1 MGIALAKNIIASAYG
16 SIGKPNDCFESKN
29 PMTQV
34 VISAR
39 LIALFLACLL
49 VGQSVMPLA
58 VFGAI
63 ELRGLSEVSEAAD
76 ILGVRTNVDRILE
89 LQAAGGEPS
98 EELLYNKAI
107 VLRQLL
113 LGYLEVRQTS
123 DLLDEAIDDTYDA
136 IDKQVRTVNRRVELA
151 NIANFTTFGVLFNIG
166 AAERL
171 SKRFNNSNYLTF
183 VGASLTAGIG
193 AAAVA
198 LSYSGASKDRTRPNP
213 LANIFGLNTVS
224 VPLPE
229 LVGKYINAT
238 PKGKTQSRKQAM
250 LDLWKTEFGLK
261 EAVASREVLAAES
274 TKGHRASVG
283 FLNQRLALLFSL
295 NALAEEFD
303 SELLALLRS
312 IESTSVPTKITNDSI
327 QAVANQIGASGTE
340 AAKLLQVEQCVVD
353 LIHLKVAGASNGA
366 DLQALSLDLYVL
378 EKILGAA
385 FEVRQLVD
393 RIDREKHYQFDVLL
407 PQLVRVRDRANL
419 LSNTANFTEIGVL
432 KNIAGRDFSLKHTPA
447 GAQKILIMDALSVA
461 IANANFVFLKI
472 YRRKQVSEVNA
483 LANIFDFDVPSE
495 CRFSPLV
502 SSYLNSVPP
511 GSTKS
516 ITRKQQLLERWKQVG
531 RLSNK
536 KGSAEALASLPSM
549 HNKRVETIDLVNK
562 RVEMLFD
569 VSGAVETLDADLLQL
584 LSAVIL
590 PAPENPTENK
600 IDKQLILTKR
610 VLQHALEVRSASDQI
625 DNQLSDEYTA
635 RGAILASRA
644 RGVQYNNILN
654 FTQSG
659 ILGIVSQGLVM
670 KGKTNHANAIDLVAG
685 STVLLL
691 STVALI
697 QARIGRRPSKPELNV
712 LAHVLAPGASTK
724 ESIPQ
729 SVRQYLNSPAAESGM
744 TRRESLIERWKK
756 AGVIT
761 TNLQNQR
768 SFGKLCASANQSRR
782 ETVQLISDR
791 IVMLHDV
798 KTTIESM
805 DKQLVSALKEDIN

>member
-1 MGIALAKNIIASAYG
+1 
-16 SIGKPNDCFESKN
+16 
-29 PMTQV
+29 MTQV

-49 VGQSVMPLA
+49 VGQSVSPLA
-58 VFGAI
+58 VFAA
-63 ELRGLSEVSEAAD
+63 SEASVNSGVSEAAD
-76 ILGVRTNVDRILE
+76 ILGVRHHVDRILA
-89 LQAAGGEPS
+89 LQAAGGAPS
-98 EELLYNKAI
+98 EELLWNKAI

-151 NIANFTTFGVLFNIG
+151 NVANFTTFGVLFNIG

-183 VGASLTAGIG
+183 VSASLTAGIG
-193 AAAVA
+193 AAAVL

-213 LANIFGLNTVS
+213 LSNIFGLDAVS

-250 LDLWKTEFGLK
+250 LDLWKSEFALSEK
-261 EAVASREVLAAES
+261 STSREALAAES
-274 TKGHRASVG
+274 TKPHRVSVG
-283 FLNQRLALLFSL
+283 FLNKRLALLFSL

-303 SELLALLRS
+303 SELLALLRA
-312 IESTSVPTKITNDSI
+312 IESTSVPAQTTNDSI
-327 QAVANQIGASGTE
+327 QSVANQIGASGIE
-340 AAKLLQVEQCVVD
+340 AAKLLQVEQCAAD
-353 LIHLKVAGASNGA
+353 LIHMKMSGAGCGT
-366 DLQALSLDLYVL
+366 DLQALSIDLYML
-378 EKILGAA
+378 EKILGAS
-385 FEVRQLVD
+385 FEVRQFVD

-407 PQLVRVRDRANL
+407 PQLVRVRDRVNL
-419 LSNTANFTEIGVL
+419 LSNTTNFTEIGVL
-432 KNIAGRDFSLKHTPA
+432 KNIAGRDFVLKKTAA

-461 IANANFVFLKI
+461 IANANFVFLKL
-472 YRRKQVSEVNA
+472 YRHKQVTEVNA
-483 LANIFDFDVPSE
+483 LANIFNFDVPSE
-495 CRFSPLV
+495 CRFSPLI
-502 SSYLNSVPP
+502 SSYLESVPP
-511 GSTKS
+511 DSTNGM
-516 ITRKQQLLERWKQVG
+516 TRKQQLLDRWKRVG

-549 HNKRVETIDLVNK
+549 HNKRVETIDLINK

-569 VSGAVETLDADLLQL
+569 VSGAVETLDSELLQL
-584 LSAVIL
+584 LTAVIL
-590 PAPENPTENK
+590 PAPANPTENK

-610 VLQHALEVRSASDQI
+610 VLQHALEIRSASDQI

-635 RGAILASRA
+635 KGAILASRA
-644 RGVQYNNILN
+644 RGIQYNNILN

-659 ILGIVSQGLVM
+659 LLGIVSQGLVM
-670 KGKTNHANAIDLVAG
+670 KGKNNHANAIDLVSG
-685 STVLLL
+685 STLLLL
-691 STVALI
+691 STAALI

-712 LAHVLAPGASTK
+712 LAQVLVPGAPTK
-724 ESIPQ
+724 EPIPA
-729 SVRQYLNSPAAESGM
+729 SVQQYLNSPAADKNM
-744 TRRESLIERWKK
+744 TRRESLIERWRKS
-756 AGVIT
+756 GVIT
-761 TNLQNQR
+761 TNLKSERNL
-768 SFGKLCASANQSRR
+768 GKLSASGITSRR
-782 ETVQLISDR
+782 EPVQLITDR

-805 DKQLVSALKEDIN
+805 DKQLVSALKEGGPY

>member
-1 MGIALAKNIIASAYG
+1 MVQLASF
-16 SIGKPNDCFESKN
+16 NDRFDSKN

-34 VISAR
+34 VNSAR
-39 LIALFLACLL
+39 LIALSLTCLL
-49 VGQSVMPLA
+49 IGQSVLPFA
-58 VFGAI
+58 VFAA
-63 ELRGLSEVSEAAD
+63 SEARDPSGMNEAAD
-76 ILGVRTNVDRILE
+76 ILGVRNHVERILA
-89 LQAAGGEPS
+89 LQAAGGAPS
-98 EELLYNKAI
+98 EELLWNKAI

-151 NIANFTTFGVLFNIG
+151 NVANFTTFGVLFNIG

-183 VGASLTAGIG
+183 VSASLTAGIG

-213 LANIFGLNTVS
+213 LSNIFGLDTVS

-229 LVGKYINAT
+229 LVNKYINAT

-250 LDLWKTEFGLK
+250 LELWKSEFALSEK
-261 EAVASREVLAAES
+261 ANSREALAAES
-274 TKGHRASVG
+274 TQRHRVSVG
-283 FLNQRLALLFSL
+283 FLNKRLALLFSL

-303 SELLALLRS
+303 SELLALLRK
-312 IESTSVPTKITNDSI
+312 IESTSVPAQATNDSI
-327 QAVANQIGASGTE
+327 QAVANHIGAPGLE
-340 AAKLLQVEQCVVD
+340 AAKLLQVEQCAAD
-353 LIHLKVAGASNGA
+353 LIHMKMAGAGYGT
-366 DLQALSLDLYVL
+366 DLQALSIDLYML
-378 EKILGAA
+378 EKILGAS

-407 PQLVRVRDRANL
+407 PQLIRVRDRVNL

-432 KNIAGRDFSLKHTPA
+432 KNIAGRDFVLSKTAA

-461 IANANFVFLKI
+461 IANANFAFLKL
-472 YRRKQVSEVNA
+472 YRRKQDSEVNS
-483 LANIFDFDVPSE
+483 LANIFNFDVPSE
-495 CRFSPLV
+495 CRFSPLI
-502 SSYLNSVPP
+502 SSYLESVPP
-511 GSTKS
+511 GSTNGM
-516 ITRKQQLLERWKQVG
+516 TRKQQLLDRWKRVG

-549 HNKRVETIDLVNK
+549 HNKRAETIDLVNK

-569 VSGAVETLDADLLQL
+569 VSGAVETLDAELLQL
-584 LSAVIL
+584 LTAVIL
-590 PAPENPTENK
+590 PAPENPTDNK

-635 RGAILASRA
+635 KGSILTSRA
-644 RGVQYNNILN
+644 RGIQYNNILN

-670 KGKTNHANAIDLVAG
+670 KGKNNHANAIDLVAG
-685 STVLLL
+685 STLLVL
-691 STVALI
+691 STAALI
-697 QARIGRRPSKPELNV
+697 QARIGRRPAKPELNV
-712 LAHVLAPGASTK
+712 LAHVLVPGASSK
-724 ESIPQ
+724 EPIPP

-744 TRRESLIERWKK
+744 TRRESLIKRWRT

-761 TNLQNQR
+761 TNLQNER
-768 SFGKLCASANQSRR
+768 NFGKLSASVNPSRR
-782 ETVQLISDR
+782 ETIQLINDR

-805 DKQLVSALKEDIN
+805 DKQLVSALKEGIN

>member
-1 MGIALAKNIIASAYG
+1 MVQLASF
-16 SIGKPNDCFESKN
+16 NDCFDSKI

-34 VISAR
+34 VIPAR

-63 ELRGLSEVSEAAD
+63 ELRGLSGDSEAAD
-76 ILGVRTNVDRILE
+76 ILGVRSNVDRILE
-89 LQAAGGEPS
+89 LQAVGGEPS
-98 EELLYNKAI
+98 EELLLNKAI
-107 VLRQLL
+107 VLRRLL

-136 IDKQVRTVNRRVELA
+136 IDKQVRTVNRRVEMA

-171 SKRFNNSNYLTF
+171 SKRFNNSSYLTF

-198 LSYSGASKDRTRPNP
+198 LSYSGASRDRTRPNP

-229 LVGKYINAT
+229 FVSKYINAT

-261 EAVASREVLAAES
+261 ESITSREILAAES
-274 TKGHRASVG
+274 TQGHRASVG
-283 FLNQRLALLFSL
+283 LLNHRLALLFSL

-303 SELLALLRS
+303 SELLALLRA
-312 IESTSVPTKITNDSI
+312 IESTSVPAQTSNDSI
-327 QAVANQIGASGTE
+327 QSVANQIGASGTE
-340 AAKLLQVEQCVVD
+340 AAKLLQVEQCTAD
-353 LIHLKVAGASNGA
+353 LIHMKMAGPSNGA

-432 KNIAGRDFSLKHTPA
+432 KNIAARDFYLKHTSA
-447 GAQKILIMDALSVA
+447 GVQKILIMDALSVA
-461 IANANFVFLKI
+461 IANANFVFLKL
-472 YRRKQVSEVNA
+472 YRRKQVSEINA
-483 LANIFDFDVPSE
+483 LANIFNFDVPSE
-495 CRFSPLV
+495 CRFSPLI
-502 SSYLNSVPP
+502 SAYLESVPP
-511 GSTKS
+511 GSTNGM
-516 ITRKQQLLERWKQVG
+516 TRKQQLLERWKQVG

-536 KGSAEALASLPSM
+536 KGSAEALASMPSM

-569 VSGAVETLDADLLQL
+569 ISGAVETLDAELLQL
-584 LSAVIL
+584 LTAVIL
-590 PAPENPTENK
+590 PAPENSTDNK

-659 ILGIVSQGLVM
+659 ILGIISSGLVM
-670 KGKTNHANAIDLVAG
+670 KGKSNHANAIDLVAG

-691 STVALI
+691 STVSLI

-712 LAHVLAPGASTK
+712 LAQVLVPSASSK

-729 SVRQYLNSPAAESGM
+729 SVRQYLNSPATENGM
-744 TRRESLIERWKK
+744 TRRESLIKRWRK

-761 TNLQNQR
+761 TNLQNER
-768 SFGKLCASANQSRR
+768 NFGKLSASANPSRR

-805 DKQLVSALKEDIN
+805 DKQLVAVLKDDIN

>member
-1 MGIALAKNIIASAYG
+1 
-16 SIGKPNDCFESKN
+16 
-29 PMTQV
+29 MTQV

-49 VGQSVMPLA
+49 VGQSVSPLA
-58 VFGAI
+58 VFAA
-63 ELRGLSEVSEAAD
+63 SEASVNSGVSEAAD
-76 ILGVRTNVDRILE
+76 ILGVRHHVDRILA
-89 LQAAGGEPS
+89 LQAAGGAPS
-98 EELLYNKAI
+98 EELLWNKAI

-151 NIANFTTFGVLFNIG
+151 NVANFTTFGVLFNIG

-183 VGASLTAGIG
+183 VSASLTAGIG
-193 AAAVA
+193 AAAVL

-213 LANIFGLNTVS
+213 LSNIFGLDAVS

-250 LDLWKTEFGLK
+250 LDLWKSEFALSEK
-261 EAVASREVLAAES
+261 STSREALAAES
-274 TKGHRASVG
+274 TKPHRVSVG
-283 FLNQRLALLFSL
+283 FLNKRLALLFSL

-303 SELLALLRS
+303 SELLALLRA
-312 IESTSVPTKITNDSI
+312 IESTSVPAQTTNDSI
-327 QAVANQIGASGTE
+327 QSVANQIGASGIE
-340 AAKLLQVEQCVVD
+340 AAKLLQVEQCAAD
-353 LIHLKVAGASNGA
+353 LIHMKMSGAGCGT
-366 DLQALSLDLYVL
+366 DLQALSIDLYML
-378 EKILGAA
+378 EKILGAS
-385 FEVRQLVD
+385 FEVRQFVD

-407 PQLVRVRDRANL
+407 PQLVRVRDRVNL
-419 LSNTANFTEIGVL
+419 LSNTTNFTEIGVL
-432 KNIAGRDFSLKHTPA
+432 KNIAGRDFVLKKTAA

-461 IANANFVFLKI
+461 IANANFVFLKL
-472 YRRKQVSEVNA
+472 YRHKQVTEVNA
-483 LANIFDFDVPSE
+483 LANIFYFDVPSE
-495 CRFSPLV
+495 CRFSPLI
-502 SSYLNSVPP
+502 SSYLESVPP
-511 GSTKS
+511 DSTNGM
-516 ITRKQQLLERWKQVG
+516 TRKQQLLDRWKRVG

-549 HNKRVETIDLVNK
+549 HNKRVETIDLINK

-569 VSGAVETLDADLLQL
+569 VSGAVETLDSELLQL
-584 LSAVIL
+584 LTAVIL
-590 PAPENPTENK
+590 PAPANPTENK

-610 VLQHALEVRSASDQI
+610 VLQHALEIRSASDQI

-635 RGAILASRA
+635 KGAILASRA
-644 RGVQYNNILN
+644 RGIQYNNILN

-659 ILGIVSQGLVM
+659 LLGIVSQGLVM
-670 KGKTNHANAIDLVAG
+670 KGKNNHANAIDLVSG
-685 STVLLL
+685 STLLLL
-691 STVALI
+691 STAALI

-712 LAHVLAPGASTK
+712 LAQVLVPGAPTK
-724 ESIPQ
+724 EPIPA
-729 SVRQYLNSPAAESGM
+729 SVQQYLNSPAADKNM
-744 TRRESLIERWKK
+744 TRRESLIERWRKS
-756 AGVIT
+756 GVIT
-761 TNLQNQR
+761 TNLKSERNL
-768 SFGKLCASANQSRR
+768 GKLSASGITSRR
-782 ETVQLISDR
+782 EPVQLITDR

-805 DKQLVSALKEDIN
+805 DKQLVSALKEGGPY

>member
-1 MGIALAKNIIASAYG
+1 
-16 SIGKPNDCFESKN
+16 
-29 PMTQV
+29 MTQV

-49 VGQSVMPLA
+49 VGQSVSPLA
-58 VFGAI
+58 VFAA
-63 ELRGLSEVSEAAD
+63 SEASVNSGVSEAAD
-76 ILGVRTNVDRILE
+76 ILGVRHHVDRILA
-89 LQAAGGEPS
+89 LQAAGGAPS
-98 EELLYNKAI
+98 EELLWNKAI

-151 NIANFTTFGVLFNIG
+151 NVANFTTFGVLFNIG

-183 VGASLTAGIG
+183 VSASLTAGIG
-193 AAAVA
+193 AAAVL

-213 LANIFGLNTVS
+213 LSNIFGLDAVS

-250 LDLWKTEFGLK
+250 LDLWKSEFALSEK
-261 EAVASREVLAAES
+261 STSREALAAES
-274 TKGHRASVG
+274 TQRHRVSVG
-283 FLNQRLALLFSL
+283 FLNKRLALLFSL

-303 SELLALLRS
+303 SELLALLRA
-312 IESTSVPTKITNDSI
+312 IESTSVPAQTTNDSI
-327 QAVANQIGASGTE
+327 QSVANQIGASGIE
-340 AAKLLQVEQCVVD
+340 AAKLLQVEQCAAD
-353 LIHLKVAGASNGA
+353 LIHMKMLGAGCGT
-366 DLQALSLDLYVL
+366 DLQALSIDLYML
-378 EKILGAA
+378 EKILGAS
-385 FEVRQLVD
+385 FEVRQFVD

-407 PQLVRVRDRANL
+407 PQLVRVRDRVNL
-419 LSNTANFTEIGVL
+419 LSNTTNFTEIGVL
-432 KNIAGRDFSLKHTPA
+432 KNIAGRDFVLKKTAA

-461 IANANFVFLKI
+461 IANANFVFLKL
-472 YRRKQVSEVNA
+472 YRHKQVTEVNA
-483 LANIFDFDVPSE
+483 LANIFNFDVPSE
-495 CRFSPLV
+495 CRFSPLI
-502 SSYLNSVPP
+502 SSYLESVPP
-511 GSTKS
+511 DSTNGM
-516 ITRKQQLLERWKQVG
+516 TRKQQLLDRWKRVG

-549 HNKRVETIDLVNK
+549 HNKRVETIDLINK

-569 VSGAVETLDADLLQL
+569 VSGAVETLDSELLQL
-584 LSAVIL
+584 LTAVIL
-590 PAPENPTENK
+590 PAPANPTENK

-610 VLQHALEVRSASDQI
+610 VLQHALEIRSASDQI

-635 RGAILASRA
+635 KGAILASRA
-644 RGVQYNNILN
+644 RGIQYNNILN

-659 ILGIVSQGLVM
+659 LLGIVSQGLVM
-670 KGKTNHANAIDLVAG
+670 KGKNNHANAIDLVSG
-685 STVLLL
+685 STLLLL
-691 STVALI
+691 STAALI

-712 LAHVLAPGASTK
+712 LAQVLVPGAPTK
-724 ESIPQ
+724 EPIPA
-729 SVRQYLNSPAAESGM
+729 SVQQYLNSPAADKSM
-744 TRRESLIERWKK
+744 TRRESLIERWRKS
-756 AGVIT
+756 GVIT
-761 TNLQNQR
+761 TNLKSERNL
-768 SFGKLCASANQSRR
+768 GKLSASGITSRR
-782 ETVQLISDR
+782 EPVQLITDR

-805 DKQLVSALKEDIN
+805 DKQLVSALKEGGPY

>member
-1 MGIALAKNIIASAYG
+1 MVQLASF
-16 SIGKPNDCFESKN
+16 NDCFDSKI

-34 VISAR
+34 VIPAR

-63 ELRGLSEVSEAAD
+63 ELRGLSGDSEAAD
-76 ILGVRTNVDRILE
+76 ILGVRSNVDRILE
-89 LQAAGGEPS
+89 LQAVGGEPS
-98 EELLYNKAI
+98 EELLLNKAI
-107 VLRQLL
+107 VLRRLL

-171 SKRFNNSNYLTF
+171 SKRFNNSSYLTF

-198 LSYSGASKDRTRPNP
+198 LSYSGASRDRTRPNP

-229 LVGKYINAT
+229 FVSKYINAT

-261 EAVASREVLAAES
+261 ESITSREILAAES
-274 TKGHRASVG
+274 TQGHRASVG
-283 FLNQRLALLFSL
+283 LLNHRLALLFSL

-303 SELLALLRS
+303 SELLALLRA
-312 IESTSVPTKITNDSI
+312 IESTSVPTQTSNDSI
-327 QAVANQIGASGTE
+327 QSVANQIGASGTE
-340 AAKLLQVEQCVVD
+340 AAKLLQVEQCTAD
-353 LIHLKVAGASNGA
+353 LIHMKMAGPSNGA

-432 KNIAGRDFSLKHTPA
+432 KNIAARDFYRKHTSA
-447 GAQKILIMDALSVA
+447 GVQKILIMDALSVA
-461 IANANFVFLKI
+461 IANANFVFLKL
-472 YRRKQVSEVNA
+472 YRRKQVSEINA
-483 LANIFDFDVPSE
+483 LANIFNFDVPSE
-495 CRFSPLV
+495 CRFSPLI
-502 SSYLNSVPP
+502 SAYLESVPP
-511 GSTKS
+511 GSTNGM
-516 ITRKQQLLERWKQVG
+516 TRKQQLLERWKQVG

-536 KGSAEALASLPSM
+536 KGSAEALASMPSM

-569 VSGAVETLDADLLQL
+569 ISGAVETLDAELLQL
-584 LSAVIL
+584 LTAVIL
-590 PAPENPTENK
+590 PAPENSTDNK

-659 ILGIVSQGLVM
+659 ILGIISSGLVM
-670 KGKTNHANAIDLVAG
+670 KGKSNHANAIDLVAG

-691 STVALI
+691 STVSLI

-712 LAHVLAPGASTK
+712 LAQVLVPSASSK

-729 SVRQYLNSPAAESGM
+729 SVRQYLNSPATENGM
-744 TRRESLIERWKK
+744 TRRESLIKRWRK

-761 TNLQNQR
+761 TNLQNER
-768 SFGKLCASANQSRR
+768 NFGKLSASANPSRR

-805 DKQLVSALKEDIN
+805 DKQLVAVLKDDIN

>member
-1 MGIALAKNIIASAYG
+1 
-16 SIGKPNDCFESKN
+16 
-29 PMTQV
+29 MTQV
-34 VISAR
+34 VIPAR

-63 ELRGLSEVSEAAD
+63 ELRGLSGDFEAAD
-76 ILGVRTNVDRILE
+76 ILGVRSNVDRILE
-89 LQAAGGEPS
+89 LQAVGGEPS

-107 VLRQLL
+107 VLRRLL

-171 SKRFNNSNYLTF
+171 SKRFNNSVYLTF
-183 VGASLTAGIG
+183 VGASLSAGIG

-229 LVGKYINAT
+229 LVSKYINAT
-238 PKGKTQSRKQAM
+238 PKGKSQSRRQAM
-250 LDLWKTEFGLK
+250 LDLWKKEFSLK
-261 EAVASREVLAAES
+261 ESITSREILAAES
-274 TKGHRASVG
+274 TQRHRASVG
-283 FLNQRLALLFSL
+283 LLNHRLALLFSL

-303 SELLALLRS
+303 SELLALLRA
-312 IESTSVPTKITNDSI
+312 IESTSVPAQASSDSI
-327 QAVANQIGASGTE
+327 QTVANQLGTSGTE
-340 AAKLLQVEQCVVD
+340 AAKLLQVEQCTAD
-353 LIHLKVAGASNGA
+353 LIHMKVAGPSNDT
-366 DLQALSLDLYVL
+366 DLRALSLDLYVL

-407 PQLVRVRDRANL
+407 PQLIRVRDRANL

-432 KNIAGRDFSLKHTPA
+432 KNIAAKDFYLKRTQA
-447 GAQKILIMDALSVA
+447 GVQKIMIMDAISVA
-461 IANANFVFLKI
+461 IANANFVFLKL
-472 YRRKQVSEVNA
+472 YRRKQVSEINA
-483 LANIFDFDVPSE
+483 LANIFNFDVPSE
-495 CRFSPLV
+495 CRFSPLI
-502 SSYLNSVPP
+502 SAYLESVPP
-511 GSTKS
+511 DSTKGM
-516 ITRKQQLLERWKQVG
+516 TRKQLLMERWKKVG

-536 KGSAEALASLPSM
+536 KGSAEALASMPSM

-569 VSGAVETLDADLLQL
+569 VSGAVETLDAELLQL
-584 LSAVIL
+584 LTAVIL
-590 PAPENPTENK
+590 PAPENSTGNK

-659 ILGIVSQGLVM
+659 ILGIISSGLVM
-670 KGKTNHANAIDLVAG
+670 HDKGNHAYAIDLVAG

-712 LAHVLAPGASTK
+712 LAHVLVPSASGK
-724 ESIPQ
+724 EAIPQ
-729 SVRQYLNSPAAESGM
+729 SIRQYLNSPAAENGM
-744 TRRESLIERWKK
+744 TRRDLLIERWKK

-768 SFGKLCASANQSRR
+768 SFGKLSASANQSRR

>member
-1 MGIALAKNIIASAYG
+1 
-16 SIGKPNDCFESKN
+16 
-29 PMTQV
+29 
-34 VISAR
+34 
-39 LIALFLACLL
+39 
-49 VGQSVMPLA
+49 MPLA

-63 ELRGLSEVSEAAD
+63 ELRGLSGDFEAAD
-76 ILGVRTNVDRILE
+76 ILGVRSNVDRILE
-89 LQAAGGEPS
+89 LQAVGGEPS

-107 VLRQLL
+107 VLRRLL

-171 SKRFNNSNYLTF
+171 SKRFNNSVYLTF
-183 VGASLTAGIG
+183 VGASLSAGIG

-229 LVGKYINAT
+229 LVSKYINAT
-238 PKGKTQSRKQAM
+238 PKGKSQSRRQAM
-250 LDLWKTEFGLK
+250 LDLWKKEFSLK
-261 EAVASREVLAAES
+261 ESITSREILAAES
-274 TKGHRASVG
+274 TQRHRASVG
-283 FLNQRLALLFSL
+283 LLNHRLALLFSL

-303 SELLALLRS
+303 SELLALLRA
-312 IESTSVPTKITNDSI
+312 IESTSVPAQASSDSI
-327 QAVANQIGASGTE
+327 QTVANQLGTSGTE
-340 AAKLLQVEQCVVD
+340 AAKLLQVEQCTAD
-353 LIHLKVAGASNGA
+353 LIHMKVAGPSNDT
-366 DLQALSLDLYVL
+366 DLRALSLDLYVL

-407 PQLVRVRDRANL
+407 PQLIRVRDRANL

-432 KNIAGRDFSLKHTPA
+432 KNIAAKDFYLKRTQA
-447 GAQKILIMDALSVA
+447 GVQKIMIMDAISVA
-461 IANANFVFLKI
+461 IANANFVFLKL
-472 YRRKQVSEVNA
+472 YRRKQVSEINA
-483 LANIFDFDVPSE
+483 LANIFNFDVPSE
-495 CRFSPLV
+495 CRFSPLI
-502 SSYLNSVPP
+502 SAYLESVPP
-511 GSTKS
+511 DSTKGM
-516 ITRKQQLLERWKQVG
+516 TRKQLLMERWKKVG

-536 KGSAEALASLPSM
+536 KGSAEALASMPSM

-569 VSGAVETLDADLLQL
+569 VSGAVETLDAELLQL
-584 LSAVIL
+584 LTAVIL
-590 PAPENPTENK
+590 PAPENSTGNK

-659 ILGIVSQGLVM
+659 ILGIISSGLVM
-670 KGKTNHANAIDLVAG
+670 HDKGNHAYAIDLVAG

-712 LAHVLAPGASTK
+712 LAHVLVPSASGK
-724 ESIPQ
+724 EAIPQ
-729 SVRQYLNSPAAESGM
+729 SIRQYLNSPAAENGM
-744 TRRESLIERWKK
+744 TRRDLLIERWKK

-768 SFGKLCASANQSRR
+768 SFGKLSASANQSRR

>member
-1 MGIALAKNIIASAYG
+1 MVQLASF
-16 SIGKPNDCFESKN
+16 NDRFDSKN

-34 VISAR
+34 VIPAR

-63 ELRGLSEVSEAAD
+63 ELRGLSGDSEAAD
-76 ILGVRTNVDRILE
+76 ILGVRSNVDRILE
-89 LQAAGGEPS
+89 LQALGGEPS
-98 EELLYNKAI
+98 EELLLNKAI
-107 VLRQLL
+107 VLRRLL

-171 SKRFNNSNYLTF
+171 SKRFNNSSYLTF

-198 LSYSGASKDRTRPNP
+198 LSYSGASIDRTRPNP

-229 LVGKYINAT
+229 LVSKYINAT

-261 EAVASREVLAAES
+261 ESITSREILAAES
-274 TKGHRASVG
+274 TQGHRASVG
-283 FLNQRLALLFSL
+283 LLNHRLALLFSL

-303 SELLALLRS
+303 SELLALLRA
-312 IESTSVPTKITNDSI
+312 IESTSVPTQTSNDSI
-327 QAVANQIGASGTE
+327 QSVANQIGASGTE
-340 AAKLLQVEQCVVD
+340 AAKLLQVEQCTAD
-353 LIHLKVAGASNGA
+353 LIHMKMAGPSNGA

-432 KNIAGRDFSLKHTPA
+432 KNIAARDFYLKHTSA
-447 GAQKILIMDALSVA
+447 GVQKILIMDALSVA
-461 IANANFVFLKI
+461 IANANFVFLKL
-472 YRRKQVSEVNA
+472 YRRKQVSEINA
-483 LANIFDFDVPSE
+483 LANIFNFDVPSE
-495 CRFSPLV
+495 CRFSPLI
-502 SSYLNSVPP
+502 SAYLERVPP
-511 GSTKS
+511 DSTNGM
-516 ITRKQQLLERWKQVG
+516 TRKQQLLERWKQVG

-536 KGSAEALASLPSM
+536 KGSAEALASMPSM

-569 VSGAVETLDADLLQL
+569 ISGAVETLDAELLQL
-584 LSAVIL
+584 LTAVIL
-590 PAPENPTENK
+590 PAPENFTDNK

-659 ILGIVSQGLVM
+659 LLGIISSGLVM
-670 KGKTNHANAIDLVAG
+670 KGKNNHANAIDLVAG

-691 STVALI
+691 STVSLI

-712 LAHVLAPGASTK
+712 LAQVLVPSASSK

-729 SVRQYLNSPAAESGM
+729 SVRQYLNSPATENGM
-744 TRRESLIERWKK
+744 TRRESLIKRWRK

-761 TNLQNQR
+761 TNLQNER
-768 SFGKLCASANQSRR
+768 NFGKLSASANPSRR

-805 DKQLVSALKEDIN
+805 DKQLVAVLKDDIN